1 MKFEDSLKDKIREFD
16 IKNPQ
21 YALLLKQALEYW
33 ASLKDNGINNQLLQD
48 IVFKYS
54 VAEKKLKR
62 LNQELLDKQKRLD
75 EDLVAAA
82 EIQKSLL
89 PQKIDSAEN
98 LEVAWEFEPCEHTGG
113 DIFNMFQLDDDHWGI
128 YMLDVSG
135 HGVQAAMVTVSVSQ
149 FLQPNSG
156 HLLSRKTGKSAT
168 TYGSTTTRKAGGLDF
183 TAIGGKRQGQE
194 VPQSLK
200 TNAVEPG
207 AKHPV
212 WKTQLRAPAEVL
224 VALDKEFPFERFNNF
239 FTITYLIINT
249 KTGELRY
256 SNAGHPHSIVLRK
269 NGTLELLQKGG
280 PAIGVG
286 DFHLLSGKENRF
298 EEGHPQLN
306 PGDKL
311 FVYTD
316 GIVEYE
322 NPDGEFYGTDRF
334 YEALK
339 SIQGE
344 SVTDIVGNSVKSL
357 MDFGNNA
364 KPQDDITLLGLEF
377 KESDR

>member
-48 IVFKYS
+48 LVFKYS
-54 VAEKKLKR
+54 VAEKKLKQ

-98 LEVAWEFEPCEHTGG
+98 LEVAWEFEPCEHMGG

-156 HLLSRKTGKSAT
+156 HLLSRKSGKSGT
-168 TYGSTTTRKAGGLDF
+168 TS
-183 TAIGGKRQGQE
+183 E
-194 VPQSLK
+194 
-200 TNAVEPG
+200 
-207 AKHPV
+207 
-212 WKTQLRAPAEVL
+212 LRAPADVL
-224 VALDKEFPFERFNNF
+224 VALDTEFPFERFNNF

-256 SNAGHPHSIVLRK
+256 SNAGHPHSIVLGHWSCYRRVARLSEL
-269 NGTLELLQKGG
+269 GT
-280 PAIGVG
+280 
-286 DFHLLSGKENRF
+286 
-298 EEGHPQLN
+298 
-306 PGDKL
+306 
-311 FVYTD
+311 
-316 GIVEYE
+316 
-322 NPDGEFYGTDRF
+322 
-334 YEALK
+334 
-339 SIQGE
+339 SI
-344 SVTDIVGNSVKSL
+344 
-357 MDFGNNA
+357 F
-364 KPQDDITLLGLEF
+364 
-377 KESDR
+377 

>member
-1 MKFEDSLKDKIREFD
+1 MLKTIMFLIQTTSESGLNKMKFEDSLKNQILKLDM
-16 IKNPQ
+16 KNPQ

-48 IVFKYS
+48 LVFKYS

-82 EIQKSLL
+82 EIQQSLL
-89 PQKIDSAEN
+89 PRKIDSAEN
-98 LEVAWEFEPCEHTGG
+98 LEVAWEFEPCEHMGG

-156 HLLSRKTGKSAT
+156 HLLSGRSGKSAPT
-168 TYGSTTTRKAGGLDF
+168 K
-183 TAIGGKRQGQE
+183 
-194 VPQSLK
+194 V
-200 TNAVEPG
+200 
-207 AKHPV
+207 
-212 WKTQLRAPAEVL
+212 LRTPAEVL
-224 VALDKEFPFERFNNF
+224 VALDAEFPFERFHNF
-239 FTITYLIINT
+239 FTITYLMINT
-249 KTGELRY
+249 KTGELKY

-269 NGTLELLQKGG
+269 NGSLELLQKGG
-280 PAIGVG
+280 PAIGMG
-286 DFHLLSGKENRF
+286 DFHLLIPKENRF
-298 EEGHPQLN
+298 EEGNLQLN

-316 GIVEYE
+316 GIIEYE
-322 NPDGEFYGTDRF
+322 NLEGEFYGTDRF

-339 SIQGE
+339 SIQAE
-344 SVTDIVGNSVKSL
+344 SVTDIVEQAIKLL

-364 KPQDDITLLGLEF
+364 KPQDDITLLGLEL
-377 KESDR
+377 KKNAR

>member
-1 MKFEDSLKDKIREFD
+1 
-16 IKNPQ
+16 
-21 YALLLKQALEYW
+21 
-33 ASLKDNGINNQLLQD
+33 
-48 IVFKYS
+48 
-54 VAEKKLKR
+54 
-62 LNQELLDKQKRLD
+62 
-75 EDLVAAA
+75 
-82 EIQKSLL
+82 
-89 PQKIDSAEN
+89 
-98 LEVAWEFEPCEHTGG
+98 
-113 DIFNMFQLDDDHWGI
+113 
-128 YMLDVSG
+128 MLDVSG

-156 HLLSRKTGKSAT
+156 HLLSRKSGKSAT
-168 TYGSTTTRKAGGLDF
+168 AY
-183 TAIGGKRQGQE
+183 E
-194 VPQSLK
+194 
-200 TNAVEPG
+200 
-207 AKHPV
+207 
-212 WKTQLRAPAEVL
+212 LRSPAQVL

-280 PAIGVG
+280 PAIGMG
-286 DFHLLSGKENRF
+286 DFHLLSGKVSRF
-298 EEGHPQLN
+298 EEGHSQIN

-316 GIVEYE
+316 GIIEYE
-322 NPDGEFYGTDRF
+322 NPDGEFYGTNRF

-344 SVTDIVGNSVKSL
+344 AVTGIVEQSIKSL

-364 KPQDDITLLGLEF
+364 KPQDDITLLGLEL
-377 KESDR
+377 KKNDR